1 MLMLMLA
8 VLSALA
14 RVKLPL
20 HMVWPRDVRDP
31 ARDVALEILLSIAD
45 LVAASA

>member
-1 MLMLMLA
+1 MKLGEGD
-8 VLSALA
+8 A

-20 HMVWPRDVRDP
+20 HVVWRRDVRDP

-45 LVAASA
+45 RFAASA